1 MLSVVAVI
9 DKTTQEFTW
18 MDSRKV
24 HVERITLILEHAI
37 KLNQFKVVSG
47 KKEEKEKNRVSAN
60 TEWFQ

>member
-1 MLSVVAVI
+1 
-9 DKTTQEFTW
+9 

-60 TEWFQ
+60 TE